1 MRVEVVQG
9 VGEGEREGGEG
20 VVGGG
25 SGWGGGRGWW
35 EGWRERVR
43 DSRIGRGSGK
53 VATGNIYTPAIK
65 VSQGLTQ
72 ILPTEQQKPS
82 LTQADT
88 LDSGL
93 QLGLWSA
100 LPFYHSCLDG
110 SNLKQLYEYI
120 QKQYVCNV
128 LIN

>member
-1 MRVEVVQG
+1 MGKGWWEG
-9 VGEGEREGGEG
+9 VAGG
-20 VVGGG
+20 VVGE
-25 SGWGGGRGWW
+25 GGGRG
-35 EGWRERVR
+35 GGRGC
-43 DSRIGRGSGK
+43 RIGRGSGK

>member
-1 MRVEVVQG
+1 M
-9 VGEGEREGGEG
+9 REG
-20 VVGGG
+20 V
-25 SGWGGGRGWW
+25 
-35 EGWRERVR
+35 
-43 DSRIGRGSGK
+43 GSGK

-110 SNLKQLYEYI
+110 SKTTIYTVYI
-120 QKQYVCNV
+120 YKDNQSATGQ
-128 LIN
+128 